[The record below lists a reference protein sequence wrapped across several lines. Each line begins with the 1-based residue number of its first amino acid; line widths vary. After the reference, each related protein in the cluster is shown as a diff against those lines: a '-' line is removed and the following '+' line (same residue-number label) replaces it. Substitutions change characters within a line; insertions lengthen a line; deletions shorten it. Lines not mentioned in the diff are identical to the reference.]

1 MGISLVTFN
10 DKTVTPQD
18 DALVYEVATGKSG
31 LMYGGVV
38 TLSSANVL
46 HISAGHGVIAGRKF
60 TIEAADISV
69 QLTSSGTL
77 KGRLYVHMDLSN
89 QSNPITLLV
98 ERAASLTPPVQTAN
112 VNISNGVYEFNIAE
126 FTIGTSTISNLKN
139 VALTFHATSKVLT
152 AGQTIIIFDNLPTV
166 GDYLIDF
173 YASNGMGYEQIDTS
187 IPGQVALTFEQ
198 QDSNVTIYC
207 DIKEA

>member
-18 DALVYEVATGKSG
+18 DALVYEVAAGKSG
-31 LMYGGVV
+31 LIYGGVV

-46 HISAGHGVIAGRKF
+46 HITGGHGIIAGRKF

-77 KGRLYVHMDLSN
+77 KGRLYVHLDLSN
-89 QSNPITLLV
+89 QANPISLMI
-98 ERAASLTPPVQTAN
+98 ERAASLTPPVQTPN

-126 FTIGTSTISNLKN
+126 FTIGTATLSNLKN
-139 VALTFHATSKVLT
+139 VAQTFHATSKVLT
-152 AGQTIIIFDNLPTV
+152 AGQTTVTFDVPV
-166 GDYLIDF
+166 YGDYLIDF
-173 YASNGMGYEQIDTS
+173 YTS
-187 IPGQVALTFEQ
+187 TGISYININTSVSGQVTLTFEEQ
-198 QDSNVTIYC
+198 ETNVTIYC
-207 DIKEA
+207 EIKEV

>member
-18 DALVYEVATGKSG
+18 DALVYEVAAGKSG
-31 LMYGGVV
+31 LIYGGVV

-46 HISAGHGVIAGRKF
+46 HITGGHGIIAGRKF
-60 TIEAADISV
+60 TIEAADINV

-77 KGRLYVHMDLSN
+77 KGRLYVHLDLSN
-89 QSNPITLLV
+89 QSNPISLLV
-98 ERAASLTPPVQTAN
+98 ERAASLTPPVQTPN

-126 FTIGTSTISNLKN
+126 FTIGTATISDLKN
-139 VALTFHATSKVLT
+139 VAQTFHATSKVLA
-152 AGQTIIIFDNLPTV
+152 AGQTTVTFDVPIY

-173 YASNGMGYEQIDTS
+173 YTSTGISYIDINTS
-187 IPGQVALTFEQ
+187 VSGQVTLTFEEQ
-198 QDSNVTIYC
+198 ETNVTIYC
-207 DIKEA
+207 EVKEV

>member
-18 DALVYEVATGKSG
+18 DALVYEVAAGKSG
-31 LMYGGVV
+31 LIYGGVI

-46 HISAGHGVIAGRKF
+46 HITGGHGIIAGRKF
-60 TIEAADISV
+60 TIEAADINV

-77 KGRLYVHMDLSN
+77 KGRLYVHLDLSN
-89 QSNPITLLV
+89 QSNPISLLV
-98 ERAASLTPPVQTAN
+98 ERAASLTPPVQTPN

-126 FTIGTSTISNLKN
+126 FTIGTATISDLKN
-139 VALTFHATSKVLT
+139 VAQTFHATSKVLA
-152 AGQTIIIFDNLPTV
+152 AGETTVTFDVPIY

-173 YASNGMGYEQIDTS
+173 YTSTGISYTDIDTS
-187 IPGQVALTFEQ
+187 ISGQAKLTFDEQ
-198 QDSNVTIYC
+198 DINITIYC

>member
-18 DALVYEVATGKSG
+18 DALVYEVAAGKSG
-31 LMYGGVV
+31 LIYGGVV

-46 HISAGHGVIAGRKF
+46 HITGGHGIIAGRKF
-60 TIEAADISV
+60 TIEAADINV

-77 KGRLYVHMDLSN
+77 KGRLYVHLDLSN
-89 QSNPITLLV
+89 QSNPISLLV
-98 ERAASLTPPVQTAN
+98 ERAASLTPPVQTPN

-126 FTIGTSTISNLKN
+126 FTIGTATISDLKN
-139 VALTFHATSKVLT
+139 VAQTFHATSKVLA
-152 AGQTIIIFDNLPTV
+152 AGETTVTFDVPIY

-173 YASNGMGYEQIDTS
+173 YTSTGISYNIDTS
-187 IPGQVALTFEQ
+187 ISGQATLTFDEQ
-198 QDSNVTIYC
+198 ETNITIYC

>member
-10 DKTVTPQD
+10 DQTVTPQD
-18 DALVYEVATGKSG
+18 DALVYEVATRKSG
-31 LMYGGVV
+31 LIYGGVV

-46 HISAGHGVIAGRKF
+46 HITGGHGVIAGRKF

-98 ERAASLTPPVQTAN
+98 ERAATLTDPVQTAN

-126 FTIGTSTISNLKN
+126 FTIGTATISNLKN
-139 VALTFHATSKVLT
+139 VALTYHATSKVLT
-152 AGQTIIIFDNLPTV
+152 AGQTTVKFDNLPTY

-173 YASNGMGYEQIDTS
+173 YTSNGANYSEIDTS
-187 IPGQVALTFEQ
+187 VVGQVTLTFEEQ
-198 QDSNVTIYC
+198 NSNITVYC
-207 DIKEA
+207 EINEV

>member
-18 DALVYEVATGKSG
+18 DALVYEVAAGKSG
-31 LMYGGVV
+31 LIYGGVV

-46 HISAGHGVIAGRKF
+46 HITGGHGIIAGRKF
-60 TIEAADISV
+60 TIEAADINV

-77 KGRLYVHMDLSN
+77 KGRLYVHLDLSN
-89 QSNPITLLV
+89 QSNPISLLV
-98 ERAASLTPPVQTAN
+98 ERAASLTPPVQTPN

-126 FTIGTSTISNLKN
+126 FTIGTATISNLKN
-139 VALTFHATSKVLT
+139 VAQTFHATSKVLA
-152 AGQTIIIFDNLPTV
+152 AGQTTVTFDVPIY

-173 YASNGMGYEQIDTS
+173 YTSTGISYTDINTS
-187 IPGQVALTFEQ
+187 ISGQATLTFDEQ
-198 QDSNVTIYC
+198 DINITIYC

>member
-1 MGISLVTFN
+1 MSISLVTYS

-18 DALVYEVATGKSG
+18 DALVYEVATRKSG
-31 LMYGGVV
+31 LIYGGVV

-46 HISAGHGVIAGRKF
+46 HITAGHGVIAGRKF

-89 QSNPITLLV
+89 QSNPISLLV
-98 ERAASLTPPVQTAN
+98 ERAATLTPPVQTAN

-126 FTIGTSTISNLKN
+126 FTIGTATLSDLKN
-139 VALTFHATSKVLT
+139 VALTYHATSKVLT
-152 AGQTIIIFDNLPTV
+152 AGQTTIIFDNLPTV

>member
-18 DALVYEVATGKSG
+18 DALVYEVAAGKSG
-31 LMYGGVV
+31 LIYGGVV

-46 HISAGHGVIAGRKF
+46 HITGGHGIIAGRKF
-60 TIEAADISV
+60 TIEAADINV

-77 KGRLYVHMDLSN
+77 KGRLYVHLDLSN
-89 QSNPITLLV
+89 QSNPISLLV
-98 ERAASLTPPVQTAN
+98 ERAASLTPPVQTPN

-126 FTIGTSTISNLKN
+126 FTIGTATISDLKN
-139 VALTFHATSKVLT
+139 VAQTFHATSKVLA
-152 AGQTIIIFDNLPTV
+152 AGQTTVTFDVPIY

-173 YASNGMGYEQIDTS
+173 YTSTGISYTDIDTS
-187 IPGQVALTFEQ
+187 ISGQATLTFDEQ
-198 QDSNVTIYC
+198 DINITIYC

>member
-18 DALVYEVATGKSG
+18 DALVYDSALRKSG
-31 LMYGGVV
+31 LIYGGVV

-46 HISAGHGVIAGRKF
+46 HISAGHGTIAGRKF

-77 KGRLYVHMDLSN
+77 KGRLYAHLDLSN
-89 QSNPITLLV
+89 NTTPISLLV
-98 ERAASLTPPVQTAN
+98 ERASTLTPPVQTAN

-126 FTIGTSTISNLKN
+126 FQISTSTISNLKN
-139 VALTFHATSKVLT
+139 VAQTYHATSKTLS
-152 AGQTIIIFDNLPTV
+152 AGSTTVTFDVPV
-166 GDYLIDF
+166 YGDYLIDF
-173 YASNGMGYEQIDTS
+173 YTDKGISYTNIDTS
-187 IPGQVALTFEQ
+187 VSGQVTLTFEEQ
-198 QDSNVTIYC
+198 ESNVTVYM

>member
-18 DALVYEVATGKSG
+18 DALVYEVAAGKSG
-31 LMYGGVV
+31 LIYGGVV

-46 HISAGHGVIAGRKF
+46 HITGGHGIIAGRKF
-60 TIEAADISV
+60 TIEAADINV

-77 KGRLYVHMDLSN
+77 KGRLYVHLDLSN
-89 QSNPITLLV
+89 QSNPISLLV
-98 ERAASLTPPVQTAN
+98 ERAASLTPPVQTPN

-126 FTIGTSTISNLKN
+126 FTIGTATISDLKN
-139 VALTFHATSKVLT
+139 VAQTFHATSKVLA
-152 AGQTIIIFDNLPTV
+152 AGQTTVTFDVPIY

-173 YASNGMGYEQIDTS
+173 YTSTGISYTDIDTS
-187 IPGQVALTFEQ
+187 ISGQVTLTFEEQ
-198 QDSNVTIYC
+198 ETNVTIFC
-207 DIKEA
+207 EIKEV

>member
-18 DALVYEVATGKSG
+18 DALVYEVAAGKSG
-31 LMYGGVV
+31 LIYGGVV

-46 HISAGHGVIAGRKF
+46 HITGGHGIIAGRKF

-77 KGRLYVHMDLSN
+77 KGRLYVHLDLSN
-89 QSNPITLLV
+89 QANPISLMI
-98 ERAASLTPPVQTAN
+98 ERAASLTPPVQTPN

-126 FTIGTSTISNLKN
+126 FTIGTATLSNLKN
-139 VALTFHATSKVLT
+139 VAQTFHATSKVLT
-152 AGQTIIIFDNLPTV
+152 AGQTTVTFDVPV
-166 GDYLIDF
+166 YGDYLIDF
-173 YASNGMGYEQIDTS
+173 YTS
-187 IPGQVALTFEQ
+187 TGISYININTSVSGQVTLTFEEQ
-198 QDSNVTIYC
+198 ETNLTIYC
-207 DIKEA
+207 EIKEV

>member
-18 DALVYEVATGKSG
+18 DALVYEVAAGKSG
-31 LMYGGVV
+31 LIYGGVV

-46 HISAGHGVIAGRKF
+46 HITGGHGIIAGRKF
-60 TIEAADISV
+60 TIEAADINV

-77 KGRLYVHMDLSN
+77 KGRLYVHLDLSN
-89 QSNPITLLV
+89 QSNPISLLV
-98 ERAASLTPPVQTAN
+98 ERAASLTPPVQTPN

-126 FTIGTSTISNLKN
+126 FTIGTATISNLKN

-152 AGQTIIIFDNLPTV
+152 AGQTTVTFDVPV
-166 GDYLIDF
+166 YGDYLIDF
-173 YASNGMGYEQIDTS
+173 YTSTGISYTDIDTS
-187 IPGQVALTFEQ
+187 ISGQATLTFDEQ
-198 QDSNVTIYC
+198 ETNITIFC
-207 DIKEA
+207 EIKEV

>member
-18 DALVYEVATGKSG
+18 DALVYEVAAGKSG
-31 LMYGGVV
+31 LIYGGVV

-46 HISAGHGVIAGRKF
+46 HITGGHGIIAGRKF
-60 TIEAADISV
+60 TIEAADINV

-77 KGRLYVHMDLSN
+77 KGRLYVHLDLSN
-89 QSNPITLLV
+89 QSNPISLLV
-98 ERAASLTPPVQTAN
+98 ERAASLTPPVQTPN

-126 FTIGTSTISNLKN
+126 FTIGTATISDLKN
-139 VALTFHATSKVLT
+139 VAQTFHATSKVLA
-152 AGQTIIIFDNLPTV
+152 AGQTTVTFDVPIY

-173 YASNGMGYEQIDTS
+173 YTSTGISYTDIDTS
-187 IPGQVALTFEQ
+187 ISGQATLTFDEQ
-198 QDSNVTIYC
+198 ETNITIYC

>member
-18 DALVYEVATGKSG
+18 DALVYEVAAGKSG
-31 LMYGGVV
+31 LIYGGVV

-46 HISAGHGVIAGRKF
+46 HITGGHGIIAGRKF

-77 KGRLYVHMDLSN
+77 KGRLYVHLDLSN
-89 QSNPITLLV
+89 QANPISLMI
-98 ERAASLTPPVQTAN
+98 ERAASLTPPVQTQN

-126 FTIGTSTISNLKN
+126 FTIGTATISDLKN
-139 VALTFHATSKVLT
+139 VAQTFHATSKILT
-152 AGQTIIIFDNLPTV
+152 AGQTTVTFDVPV
-166 GDYLIDF
+166 YGDYLIDF
-173 YASNGMGYEQIDTS
+173 YTSNGANYSEINTAVD
-187 IPGQVALTFEQ
+187 GQVTLTFEEQ
-198 QDSNVTIYC
+198 SANITVYC
-207 DIKEA
+207 NINEV

>member
-18 DALVYEVATGKSG
+18 DALVYEVAAGKSG
-31 LMYGGVV
+31 LIYGGVV

-46 HISAGHGVIAGRKF
+46 HITGGHGIIAGRKF
-60 TIEAADISV
+60 TIEAADINV

-77 KGRLYVHMDLSN
+77 KGRLYVHLDLSN
-89 QSNPITLLV
+89 QSNPISLLV
-98 ERAASLTPPVQTAN
+98 ERAASLTPPVQTPN

-126 FTIGTSTISNLKN
+126 FTIGTATISDLKN
-139 VALTFHATSKVLT
+139 VAQTFHATSKVLA
-152 AGQTIIIFDNLPTV
+152 AGQTTVTFDVPV
-166 GDYLIDF
+166 YGDYLIDF
-173 YASNGMGYEQIDTS
+173 YTSTGISYTDIDTS
-187 IPGQVALTFEQ
+187 ISGQATLTFDEQ
-198 QDSNVTIYC
+198 ETNITIYC

>member
-18 DALVYEVATGKSG
+18 DALVYEVAAGKSG
-31 LMYGGVV
+31 LIYGGVV

-46 HISAGHGVIAGRKF
+46 HITGGHGIIAGRKF
-60 TIEAADISV
+60 TIEAADINV

-77 KGRLYVHMDLSN
+77 KGRLYVHLDLSN
-89 QSNPITLLV
+89 QSNPISLLV
-98 ERAASLTPPVQTAN
+98 ERAASLTPPVQTPN

-126 FTIGTSTISNLKN
+126 FTIGTATISDLKN
-139 VALTFHATSKVLT
+139 VAQTFHATSKVLA
-152 AGQTIIIFDNLPTV
+152 AGQTTVTFDVPIY

-173 YASNGMGYEQIDTS
+173 YTSTGISYIDINTS
-187 IPGQVALTFEQ
+187 VSGQVTLTFDEQ
-198 QDSNVTIYC
+198 DINITIYC

>member
-18 DALVYEVATGKSG
+18 DALVYEATSRKSG
-31 LMYGGVV
+31 LIYGGVV

-46 HISAGHGVIAGRKF
+46 HITGGHGIIAGRKF

-77 KGRLYVHMDLSN
+77 KGRLYVHLDLSN
-89 QSNPITLLV
+89 QANPISLMI
-98 ERAASLTPPVQTAN
+98 ERAASLTPPVQTQN

-126 FTIGTSTISNLKN
+126 FTIGTATLSNLKN
-139 VALTFHATSKVLT
+139 VAQTFHATSKVLT
-152 AGQTIIIFDNLPTV
+152 AGQTTVTFDVPV
-166 GDYLIDF
+166 YGDYLIDF
-173 YASNGMGYEQIDTS
+173 YTSTGISYTDIDTS
-187 IPGQVALTFEQ
+187 ISGQATLTFDEQ
-198 QDSNVTIYC
+198 DINITIYC

>member
-18 DALVYEVATGKSG
+18 DALVYEVAAGKSG
-31 LMYGGVV
+31 LIYGGVV

-46 HISAGHGVIAGRKF
+46 HITGGHGIIAGRKF
-60 TIEAADISV
+60 TIEAADINV

-77 KGRLYVHMDLSN
+77 KGRLYVHLDLSN
-89 QSNPITLLV
+89 QSNPISLLV
-98 ERAASLTPPVQTAN
+98 ERAASLTPPVQTPN

-126 FTIGTSTISNLKN
+126 FTIGTATISDLKN
-139 VALTFHATSKVLT
+139 VAQTFHATSKVLA
-152 AGQTIIIFDNLPTV
+152 AGETTVTFDVPIY

-173 YASNGMGYEQIDTS
+173 YTSTGISYIDLNTS
-187 IPGQVALTFEQ
+187 VSGQVTLTFEEQ
-198 QDSNVTIYC
+198 ETNITIYC

>member
-18 DALVYEVATGKSG
+18 DALVYEVAAGKSG
-31 LMYGGVV
+31 LIYGGVV

-46 HISAGHGVIAGRKF
+46 HITGGHGIIAGRKF
-60 TIEAADISV
+60 TIEAADINV

-77 KGRLYVHMDLSN
+77 KGRLYVHLDLSN
-89 QSNPITLLV
+89 QSNPISLLV
-98 ERAASLTPPVQTAN
+98 ERAASLTPPVQTPN

-126 FTIGTSTISNLKN
+126 FTIGTATISDLKN
-139 VALTFHATSKVLT
+139 VAQTFHATSKVLA
-152 AGQTIIIFDNLPTV
+152 AGQTTVTFDVPIY

-173 YASNGMGYEQIDTS
+173 YTSTGISYIDLNTS
-187 IPGQVALTFEQ
+187 VSGQVTLTFEEQ
-198 QDSNVTIYC
+198 ETNITIYC

>member
-18 DALVYEVATGKSG
+18 DALVYEATSRKSG
-31 LMYGGVV
+31 LIYGGVV

-46 HISAGHGVIAGRKF
+46 HITGGHGLIAGRKF

-77 KGRLYVHMDLSN
+77 KGRLYVHLDLSN
-89 QSNPITLLV
+89 QANPISLMI
-98 ERAASLTPPVQTAN
+98 ERAASLTPPVQTQN

-126 FTIGTSTISNLKN
+126 FTIGTATLSNLKN
-139 VALTFHATSKVLT
+139 VAQTFHATSKVLA
-152 AGQTIIIFDNLPTV
+152 AGQTTVTFDVPV
-166 GDYLIDF
+166 YGDYLIDF
-173 YASNGMGYEQIDTS
+173 YTSNGANYSEINTAVD
-187 IPGQVALTFEQ
+187 GQVTLTFEEQ
-198 QDSNVTIYC
+198 SANITVYC
-207 DIKEA
+207 NINEV